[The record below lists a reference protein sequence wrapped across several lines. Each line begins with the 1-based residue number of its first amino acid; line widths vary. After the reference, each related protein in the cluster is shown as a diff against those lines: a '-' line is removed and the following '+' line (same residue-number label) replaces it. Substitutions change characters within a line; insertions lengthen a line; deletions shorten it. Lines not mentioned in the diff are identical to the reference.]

1 VDLFFKKHA
10 PQWIEICCHE
20 GTSQN
25 IMKNAIAIFAVIPV
39 LLISCTREIKL
50 DTSDVPSEVIESFN
64 AKYPAASEV
73 KWVAEEEGGFYFEA
87 KFKMDGKD
95 KEVHFK
101 TDGTFVEEE
110 K

>member
-1 VDLFFKKHA
+1 MKKTILSFAAAFSLLF
-10 PQWIEICCHE
+10 
-20 GTSQN
+20 
-25 IMKNAIAIFAVIPV
+25 V
-39 LLISCTREIKL
+39 SCGREIKL
-50 DTSDVPSEVIESFN
+50 DTSDVPSVVIEAFN
-64 AKYPAASEV
+64 EKYPSASEV

-101 TDGTFVEEE
+101 TDGTFVKEE